1 LSNKENRK
9 DMKTKIILA
18 GILLLLCGS
27 SFAQRIVEYGDLRTL
42 TDAEHGT
49 VVHYLKDGKRPL
61 SGEYRILRGPDE
73 ESVHFSK
80 GVKQGEYRRY
90 RDGVLREKGAYADG
104 KRHGLFVTYYQDG
117 KTPQREAP
125 MQHGKIESMVRTW
138 FADGKPD
145 MIQEYR
151 EGKKNGKEQRFAP
164 KTGRLIY
171 EAGYTDDKKEGKQW
185 ELNEDTARGWLSETV
200 SHYKDGEL
208 DGPYEY
214 TAHKYGKLY
223 SYKHG
228 SFKNGYKHGD
238 WTEIDNRGIATQGE
252 YADGRETGH
261 WMRYNHMSGEI
272 LSEWDK

>member
-1 LSNKENRK
+1 MSI
-9 DMKTKIILA
+9 TKIRINETLA
-18 GILLLLCGS
+18 ALLLILMCGNIS
-27 SFAQRIVEYGDLRTL
+27 SFAQQIVEYGDLRTL

-49 VVHYLKDGKRPL
+49 AVHYLKDGKCPL
-61 SGEYRILRGPDE
+61 SGEYRILRGQDE

-80 GVKQGEYRRY
+80 GVKQGEYKRY

-125 MQHGKIESMVRTW
+125 MQHGKIEGTVRTW

-151 EGKKNGKEQRFAP
+151 DGKKNGKEQRFAP

-171 EAGYTDDKKEGKQW
+171 EASYTDDKKEGKQW

-200 SHYKDGEL
+200 SHYKNGEL

-214 TAHKYGKLY
+214 TAHKHGKLY
-223 SYKHG
+223 LHG
-228 SFKNGYKHGD
+228 RAHIRPATSKACGKKPTMTASSPKANTRTDARRDIGCA
-238 WTEIDNRGIATQGE
+238 TIART
-252 YADGRETGH
+252 
-261 WMRYNHMSGEI
+261 MKS
-272 LSEWDK
+272 